1 MGGPAKGAAL
11 AGALRREAGR
21 LGFER
26 IGVTGPEPSEHLRYY
41 RSWLDAGYHG
51 EMAYLAR
58 KDAVERRADLSVTL
72 EGVRSVI
79 VVAHGY
85 SQPDPPGVPDDP
97 SRGVIARYAR
107 GRDYHKVVKK
117 KLLALGRWLAGAAER
132 GEAGGGPVAAD
143 GAELAAH
150 GAASV
155 KWRAYVDT
163 GPLLERDLAQR
174 AGLGWFGRNTM
185 LIHPRTGSY
194 FFLGVLLTNVTL
206 PADRPFEADHCG
218 RCTAC
223 LDACPT
229 GALLGRDENG
239 APVMDARRCISY
251 LTIEHREAIPA
262 ELRPLMG
269 NRVFGCDICQEVCP
283 FTRKSSRVA
292 ADGDYAA
299 RRSQAAERHQ
309 DPDDNGRTGAE
320 IPTTDGPSL
329 VSLMRMAE
337 DEWDAFTRGSA
348 MRRAGY
354 AGLRRNVATAL
365 GNWLAASDAPDPEA
379 VDQLRAALS
388 DEDLVSAEAAGWALG
403 RAGLG
408 PR

>member
-1 MGGPAKGAAL
+1 
-11 AGALRREAGR
+11 
-21 LGFER
+21 
-26 IGVTGPEPSEHLRYY
+26 
-41 RSWLDAGYHG
+41 
-51 EMAYLAR
+51 
-58 KDAVERRADLSVTL
+58 
-72 EGVRSVI
+72 
-79 VVAHGY
+79 
-85 SQPDPPGVPDDP
+85 
-97 SRGVIARYAR
+97 
-107 GRDYHKVVKK
+107 
-117 KLLALGRWLAGAAER
+117 
-132 GEAGGGPVAAD
+132 
-143 GAELAAH
+143 
-150 GAASV
+150 
-155 KWRAYVDT
+155 
-163 GPLLERDLAQR
+163 
-174 AGLGWFGRNTM
+174 
-185 LIHPRTGSY
+185 
-194 FFLGVLLTNVTL
+194 
-206 PADRPFEADHCG
+206 
-218 RCTAC
+218 
-223 LDACPT
+223 
-229 GALLGRDENG
+229 
-239 APVMDARRCISY
+239 MDARRCISY